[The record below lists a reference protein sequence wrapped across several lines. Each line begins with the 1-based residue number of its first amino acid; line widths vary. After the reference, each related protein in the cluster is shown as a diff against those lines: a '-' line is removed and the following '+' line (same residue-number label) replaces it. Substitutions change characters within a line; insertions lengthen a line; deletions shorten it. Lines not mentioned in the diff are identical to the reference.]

1 MQFLYKIITLY
12 ELFKK
17 KSLTLH
23 RKIRFTPECPIG
35 CSNGGMVDTRDL
47 KSLGHCGCAG
57 SSPASSTRPDSY
69 SVNCPAA
76 VFITAYGYGFF
87 VVVVYIVVLMFV
99 VL

>member
-1 MQFLYKIITLY
+1 MTGHEVICCRSSHFLLLMIQFLYKIITLY

-57 SSPASSTRPDSY
+57 SSPASST
-69 SVNCPAA
+69 
-76 VFITAYGYGFF
+76 I
-87 VVVVYIVVLMFV
+87 
-99 VL
+99 